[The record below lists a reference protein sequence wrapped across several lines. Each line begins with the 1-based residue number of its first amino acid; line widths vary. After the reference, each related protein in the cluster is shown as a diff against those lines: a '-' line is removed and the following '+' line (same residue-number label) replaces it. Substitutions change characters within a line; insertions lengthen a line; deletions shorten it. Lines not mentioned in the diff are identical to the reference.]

1 MVNFPQRGIGPRSLE
16 AITDFAKRTGSDFI
30 TACQKAG
37 EIYGLKRN
45 QVVALTKLGGQL
57 RGLSEK
63 VAHRGH
69 VDLAQVVSTLCDE
82 TGARVAWIRDPTEGP
97 GGEGRWKSV
106 ESLMDT
112 LRRWQSG
119 RKGGNLSDYLA
130 QITLDGRS
138 DDQDEQGSDEVS
150 LMTIHSAKGLEWPVC
165 FVIGCQEG
173 TIPHQRTLEEGGD
186 VSEERRLFYVAMTR
200 AREHLF
206 LVRAR
211 TRKTFRG
218 SVPARPSRFLADV
231 PEGHA
236 VEINRARGAEKPE
249 KSETKQRF
257 AELLNRL
264 GEDS

>member
-1 MVNFPQRGIGPRSLE
+1 
-16 AITDFAKRTGSDFI
+16 
-30 TACQKAG
+30 
-37 EIYGLKRN
+37 
-45 QVVALTKLGGQL
+45 
-57 RGLSEK
+57 
-63 VAHRGH
+63 
-69 VDLAQVVSTLCDE
+69 
-82 TGARVAWIRDPTEGP
+82 
-97 GGEGRWKSV
+97 
-106 ESLMDT
+106 MDT

-119 RKGGNLSDYLA
+119 HKGGSLADFLA

-138 DDQDEQGSDEVS
+138 DDQDDHVSDEVS

-218 SVPARPSRFLADV
+218 SEPARPSRFLADV

-236 VEINRARGAEKPE
+236 IEINRARGAEKPE
-249 KSETKQRF
+249 KDETKQRF